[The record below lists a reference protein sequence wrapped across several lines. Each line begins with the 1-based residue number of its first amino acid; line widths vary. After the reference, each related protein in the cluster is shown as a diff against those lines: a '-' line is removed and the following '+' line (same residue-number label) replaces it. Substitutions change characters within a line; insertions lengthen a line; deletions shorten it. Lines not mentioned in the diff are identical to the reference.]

1 MKRKCGHTRQP
12 NSDTT
17 ARPMQHVSDT
27 KNPFSATI
35 MAASSYGRKTLPD
48 PLPLME
54 RMPQCVP
61 IWPAKPMYPGG
72 LSIVPSELRR
82 DDTCDCTPATN
93 ATCCGTMAACRPSP
107 DTKHRAINAPVATG
121 DPPGPTPTVASQ
133 SQWPQ
138 NRPTINTIP
147 LPIDNTVLLFYPQS
161 ATHQG
166 LPPPNPDLETPAS
179 HPSVQP
185 ESSEEV

>member
-54 RMPQCVP
+54 RMPQYVP

-161 ATHQG
+161 G
-166 LPPPNPDLETPAS
+166 YPPGTTS
-179 HPSVQP
+179 P
-185 ESSEEV
+185 ESRSGDPCKSPQRSARIF